1 METKNKELWELIK
14 NIIMDNETYG
24 TKARQWSARKA
35 QFAVKLYKEY
45 GGEYT
50 NKLNKNNSLKKWSEQ
65 DWRTK
70 SGLKSSETGERYLP
84 KKAIE
89 ALTDAEYKKTSML
102 KKIATK
108 QYSKQPE
115 EISKKVK
122 RFRD

>member
-1 METKNKELWELIK
+1 METKNKELWQLIK
-14 NIIMDNETYG
+14 DIVMDNETYG
-24 TKARQWSARKA
+24 TKAGQWSARKA

-50 NKLNKNNSLKKWSEQ
+50 SKLKEDNSLKKWSEQ

-70 SGLKSSETGERYLP
+70 SGMKSSETGERYLP
-84 KKAIE
+84 RKAIE
-89 ALTDAEYKKTSML
+89 ALTDDEYKKTSML
-102 KKIATK
+102 KKTATK

-122 RFRD
+122 KFRK